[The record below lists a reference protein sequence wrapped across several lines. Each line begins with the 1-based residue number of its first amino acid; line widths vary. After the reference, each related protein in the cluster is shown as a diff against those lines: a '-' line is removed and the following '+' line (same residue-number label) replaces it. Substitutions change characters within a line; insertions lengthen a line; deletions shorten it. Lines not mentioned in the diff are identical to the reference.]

1 MQARKCFGC
10 GEFDHIARNCRIRE
24 EKEVITLQSLNKF
37 EALAS
42 RVVNMGKGSGREVKK
57 DKKMMLREERARR
70 RKKSVEVR
78 KAEEGKLLRKVTV
91 KIGLE
96 RIDTQEKIIMEVL
109 LDSGAIKLIMSSEFA
124 RK

>member
-42 RVVNMGKGSGREVKK
+42 RVVNMGKESGREVKK

-70 RKKSVEVR
+70 RKKISGSKKGRRRKIVE
-78 KAEEGKLLRKVTV
+78 KS
-91 KIGLE
+91 
-96 RIDTQEKIIMEVL
+96 
-109 LDSGAIKLIMSSEFA
+109 DSKNWTGEN
-124 RK
+124 RYTGENYYGGVVG